1 MKKYPFLKVM
11 VLVFIVEFICLVFNP
26 NLWVNLVLFA
36 AINVFVYYV
45 YYTLQNLQAL
55 TDDQRIRKS
64 AQIAIDNSKF
74 LSSVSPSIIFIYQP
88 KTFRLDWMNHRAL
101 DLNEQVGQDLLWDKT
116 LKPLLVGSKDE
127 GTLRVSDKSFEY
139 IIDRQKNIVFLLDKT
154 TEVAAQNYQ
163 ANQQTA
169 IGIIS
174 VDNYDDVVDK
184 MDAKETSYLNSFVTT
199 FISDWSDEYGIYLKR
214 LNAERFYFVAHAS
227 DIKKMAQEQFSL
239 LDKIRTAAEEQSIP
253 LTISMGISYGDQ
265 TGEKIGE
272 VSQTCLDIALVRGG
286 DQVVVKEA
294 NDEAKPKF
302 YGGKTA
308 SVTKRTRVRSRAMGT
323 ALNKILA
330 AAEDI
335 YIMGHRYPDMDAI
348 GSAYG
353 VATLADFQGK
363 TSYVVINENELI
375 PDVERCLQEI
385 HKDEELEGH
394 LISVKQA
401 LGQIKQNSLL
411 VMVDYHKPSLSI
423 SQELYEKFDKVVI
436 IDHHRR
442 GEEFPTQPLLTYIES
457 SASSASELVGE
468 LIQYQSS
475 TKKQMDKM
483 TATLLLAGIFVD
495 TKNFSVRTSSRTF
508 DIASYL
514 KSKGANG
521 ELVQYILSSDLT
533 SFLEISE
540 LVSKSEF
547 IDQDI
552 VVTCASEDKVY
563 DSVTTAKTADT
574 LLSMND
580 VQASFVITKRQD
592 GLVGISARS
601 NGKINVQSIME
612 DLGGGGHFTNA
623 ATQIKEKSL
632 NEVKTMLYN
641 EIQHSLKQE

>member
-1 MKKYPFLKVM
+1 M
-11 VLVFIVEFICLVFNP
+11 
-26 NLWVNLVLFA
+26 
-36 AINVFVYYV
+36 
-45 YYTLQNLQAL
+45 
-55 TDDQRIRKS
+55 
-64 AQIAIDNSKF
+64 
-74 LSSVSPSIIFIYQP
+74 
-88 KTFRLDWMNHRAL
+88 
-101 DLNEQVGQDLLWDKT
+101 
-116 LKPLLVGSKDE
+116 
-127 GTLRVSDKSFEY
+127 
-139 IIDRQKNIVFLLDKT
+139 
-154 TEVAAQNYQ
+154 
-163 ANQQTA
+163 
-169 IGIIS
+169 
-174 VDNYDDVVDK
+174 
-184 MDAKETSYLNSFVTT
+184 
-199 FISDWSDEYGIYLKR
+199 
-214 LNAERFYFVAHAS
+214 
-227 DIKKMAQEQFSL
+227 
-239 LDKIRTAAEEQSIP
+239 
-253 LTISMGISYGDQ
+253 
-265 TGEKIGE
+265 
-272 VSQTCLDIALVRGG
+272 
-286 DQVVVKEA
+286 
-294 NDEAKPKF
+294 
-302 YGGKTA
+302 
-308 SVTKRTRVRSRAMGT
+308 
-323 ALNKILA
+323 
-330 AAEDI
+330 
-335 YIMGHRYPDMDAI
+335 
-348 GSAYG
+348 
-353 VATLADFQGK
+353 
-363 TSYVVINENELI
+363 
-375 PDVERCLQEI
+375 
-385 HKDEELEGH
+385 
-394 LISVKQA
+394 
-401 LGQIKQNSLL
+401 
-411 VMVDYHKPSLSI
+411 
-423 SQELYEKFDKVVI
+423 I

>member
-1 MKKYPFLKVM
+1 MKKYPFLKVL

-26 NLWVNLVLFA
+26 NLWVNIILFA
-36 AINVFVYYV
+36 VINVFVYYV

-55 TDDQRIRKS
+55 TDEQRIRKS

-74 LSSVSPSIIFIYQP
+74 LSSVSPSIIFIYEP

-101 DLNEQVGQDLLWDKT
+101 DLKEQIGKDQLWDKT
-116 LKPLLVGSKDE
+116 LKPLLVGSKDA
-127 GTLRVSDKSFEY
+127 GNFHVADKSFDY

-154 TEVAAQNYQ
+154 AEVAVQNYQ
-163 ANQQTA
+163 TNQQTA

-199 FISDWSDEYGIYLKR
+199 FISDWSDEYNIYLKR

-253 LTISMGISYGDQ
+253 LTISMGISYGDE

-308 SVTKRTRVRSRAMGT
+308 SITKRTRVRSRAMGT

-375 PDVERCLQEI
+375 PDVERCLSEI
-385 HKDEELEGH
+385 HKDEALEGH

-401 LGQIKQNSLL
+401 LGQVKQNSLL

-552 VVTCASEDKVY
+552 VVACASENKVY

-580 VQASFVITKRQD
+580 VQASFVITKRKD

-612 DLGGGGHFTNA
+612 DMGGGGHFTNA

-641 EIQHSLKQE
+641 EIQHSLKHE

>member
-227 DIKKMAQEQFSL
+227 DIKKLAQEQFSL

-521 ELVQYILSSDLT
+521 ELVQYILSSDLS

-552 VVTCASEDKVY
+552 VVACASEDKVY

>member
-26 NLWVNLVLFA
+26 NLWVNLVFFA

-552 VVTCASEDKVY
+552 VVACASEDKVY

>member
-552 VVTCASEDKVY
+552 VVACASEDKIY

>member
-101 DLNEQVGQDLLWDKT
+101 DLNKQVGQDLLWDKT
-116 LKPLLVGSKDE
+116 LKPLLVGSIDE

-552 VVTCASEDKVY
+552 VVACASEDKVY

>member
-116 LKPLLVGSKDE
+116 LKPLLVGSKDD

-163 ANQQTA
+163 ASQQTA

-239 LDKIRTAAEEQSIP
+239 LDKIRTAAEKQSIP

-308 SVTKRTRVRSRAMGT
+308 SVAKRTRVRSRAMGT

-552 VVTCASEDKVY
+552 VVACASEDKVY

>member
-127 GTLRVSDKSFEY
+127 GSLRVSDKSFEY

-552 VVTCASEDKVY
+552 VVACASEDKVY

>member
-423 SQELYEKFDKVVI
+423 SQELYEKFDK
-436 IDHHRR
+436 
-442 GEEFPTQPLLTYIES
+442 
-457 SASSASELVGE
+457 
-468 LIQYQSS
+468 
-475 TKKQMDKM
+475 
-483 TATLLLAGIFVD
+483 
-495 TKNFSVRTSSRTF
+495 
-508 DIASYL
+508 
-514 KSKGANG
+514 
-521 ELVQYILSSDLT
+521 
-533 SFLEISE
+533 
-540 LVSKSEF
+540 
-547 IDQDI
+547 
-552 VVTCASEDKVY
+552 
-563 DSVTTAKTADT
+563 
-574 LLSMND
+574 
-580 VQASFVITKRQD
+580 
-592 GLVGISARS
+592 
-601 NGKINVQSIME
+601 
-612 DLGGGGHFTNA
+612 
-623 ATQIKEKSL
+623 
-632 NEVKTMLYN
+632 
-641 EIQHSLKQE
+641 

>member
-1 MKKYPFLKVM
+1 
-11 VLVFIVEFICLVFNP
+11 
-26 NLWVNLVLFA
+26 
-36 AINVFVYYV
+36 
-45 YYTLQNLQAL
+45 
-55 TDDQRIRKS
+55 
-64 AQIAIDNSKF
+64 
-74 LSSVSPSIIFIYQP
+74 
-88 KTFRLDWMNHRAL
+88 
-101 DLNEQVGQDLLWDKT
+101 
-116 LKPLLVGSKDE
+116 
-127 GTLRVSDKSFEY
+127 
-139 IIDRQKNIVFLLDKT
+139 
-154 TEVAAQNYQ
+154 
-163 ANQQTA
+163 
-169 IGIIS
+169 
-174 VDNYDDVVDK
+174 
-184 MDAKETSYLNSFVTT
+184 
-199 FISDWSDEYGIYLKR
+199 
-214 LNAERFYFVAHAS
+214 
-227 DIKKMAQEQFSL
+227 
-239 LDKIRTAAEEQSIP
+239 
-253 LTISMGISYGDQ
+253 
-265 TGEKIGE
+265 
-272 VSQTCLDIALVRGG
+272 
-286 DQVVVKEA
+286 
-294 NDEAKPKF
+294 
-302 YGGKTA
+302 
-308 SVTKRTRVRSRAMGT
+308 MGT

-330 AAEDI
+330 SAEDI

-348 GSAYG
+348 GAAYG

-375 PDVERCLQEI
+375 PDVERCLEEI
-385 HKDEELEGH
+385 HKDEALEGH

-442 GEEFPTQPLLTYIES
+442 GEEFPNQPLLTYIES

-468 LIQYQSS
+468 LIQYQSNA
-475 TKKQMDKM
+475 KKQLDKL

-514 KSKGANG
+514 KSRGANG

-552 VVTCASEDKVY
+552 VVACASEDKVY

-580 VQASFVITKRQD
+580 VQASFVITKRKD

-612 DLGGGGHFTNA
+612 DMGGGGHFTNA

-641 EIQHSLKQE
+641 EIQHSLKKE

>member
-101 DLNEQVGQDLLWDKT
+101 DLNEQVGQDLLWNKT

-552 VVTCASEDKVY
+552 VVACASEDKVY

>member
-1 MKKYPFLKVM
+1 M
-11 VLVFIVEFICLVFNP
+11 
-26 NLWVNLVLFA
+26 
-36 AINVFVYYV
+36 
-45 YYTLQNLQAL
+45 
-55 TDDQRIRKS
+55 
-64 AQIAIDNSKF
+64 
-74 LSSVSPSIIFIYQP
+74 
-88 KTFRLDWMNHRAL
+88 
-101 DLNEQVGQDLLWDKT
+101 
-116 LKPLLVGSKDE
+116 
-127 GTLRVSDKSFEY
+127 
-139 IIDRQKNIVFLLDKT
+139 
-154 TEVAAQNYQ
+154 
-163 ANQQTA
+163 
-169 IGIIS
+169 
-174 VDNYDDVVDK
+174 
-184 MDAKETSYLNSFVTT
+184 
-199 FISDWSDEYGIYLKR
+199 
-214 LNAERFYFVAHAS
+214 AHAS

-552 VVTCASEDKVY
+552 VVACASEDKVY

>member
-26 NLWVNLVLFA
+26 NLWVNLILFA

-163 ANQQTA
+163 ASQQTA

-552 VVTCASEDKVY
+552 VVACASEDKVY

>member
-514 KSKGANG
+514 KSKEANG

-552 VVTCASEDKVY
+552 VVACASEDKIY

>member
-163 ANQQTA
+163 ASQQTA

-353 VATLADFQGK
+353 VATLADFQEK

-385 HKDEELEGH
+385 HKDEELEGY

-552 VVTCASEDKVY
+552 VVACASEDKVY

>member
-26 NLWVNLVLFA
+26 NLWVNLILFA

-552 VVTCASEDKVY
+552 VVACASEDKIY

>member
-323 ALNKILA
+323 ALNKFLA

-552 VVTCASEDKVY
+552 VVACASEDKVY

>member
-163 ANQQTA
+163 ASQQTA

-552 VVTCASEDKVY
+552 VVACASEDKIY

>member
-1 MKKYPFLKVM
+1 
-11 VLVFIVEFICLVFNP
+11 
-26 NLWVNLVLFA
+26 
-36 AINVFVYYV
+36 
-45 YYTLQNLQAL
+45 
-55 TDDQRIRKS
+55 
-64 AQIAIDNSKF
+64 
-74 LSSVSPSIIFIYQP
+74 
-88 KTFRLDWMNHRAL
+88 MNHRAL
-101 DLNEQVGQDLLWDKT
+101 DLKEQVGQEVLWDKT
-116 LKPLLVGSKDE
+116 LKPLLVGSKDD
-127 GTLRVSDKSFEY
+127 GFMRVEDLSFEY
-139 IIDRQKNIVFLLDKT
+139 IIDRKKNVIFLLDRT
-154 TEVAAQNYQ
+154 AEVAAQNYQ
-163 ANQQTA
+163 ENQQTA

-184 MDAKETSYLNSFVTT
+184 MDDKETSYLNSFVTT
-199 FISDWSDEYGIYLKR
+199 FISDWSDEYDIYLKR

-227 DIKKMAQEQFSL
+227 DIKKMAQGQFSL

-253 LTISMGISYGDQ
+253 LTISMGISYGDE

-272 VSQTCLDIALVRGG
+272 VAQTCLDIALVRGG

-308 SVTKRTRVRSRAMGT
+308 SITKRTRVRSRAMGT

-330 AAEDI
+330 SAEDI

-348 GSAYG
+348 GAAYG

-375 PDVERCLQEI
+375 PDVERCLEEI
-385 HKDEELEGH
+385 HKDEALEGH

-442 GEEFPTQPLLTYIES
+442 GEEFPNQPLLTYIES

-468 LIQYQSS
+468 LIQYQSNA
-475 TKKQMDKM
+475 KKQLDKL

-514 KSKGANG
+514 KSRGANG

-552 VVTCASEDKVY
+552 VVACASEDKVY

-580 VQASFVITKRQD
+580 VQASFVITKRKD

-612 DLGGGGHFTNA
+612 DMGGGGHFTNA

-641 EIQHSLKQE
+641 EIQHSLKKE